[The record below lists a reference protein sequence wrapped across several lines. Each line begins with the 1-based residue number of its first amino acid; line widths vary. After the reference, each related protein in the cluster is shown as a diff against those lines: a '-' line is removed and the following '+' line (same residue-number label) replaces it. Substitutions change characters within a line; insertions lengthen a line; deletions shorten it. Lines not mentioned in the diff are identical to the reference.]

1 MTCRKQALC
10 SWNGRLKMAE
20 RPAILAIDFQEAIA
34 RPSSPK
40 DPRHKVLAASQA
52 VIRQARMASV
62 PVIFTQT
69 LRRSDHKGA
78 ITAKTDRDKRQPP
91 SSTPKDLGEI
101 LPELGPLPQDLVIPK
116 YQWSPFYA
124 TPLEMFLSRLHITT
138 ILLMGI
144 ATNLAVESTA
154 RDAYDRNYHCIA
166 IADAMMGT
174 TPEEHRFSLTYVFPR
189 ISQVMTSTA
198 AIAWLVA
205 KH

>member
-1 MTCRKQALC
+1 MV
-10 SWNGRLKMAE
+10 E

-40 DPRHKVLAASQA
+40 DPRHRILAASQA
-52 VIRQARMASV
+52 IIRQARLASI
-62 PVIFTQT
+62 PVILTQT
-69 LRRSDHKGA
+69 IRHPDQKGVV
-78 ITAKTDRDKRQPP
+78 TPKTDRDKRLPP
-91 SSTPKDLGEI
+91 YRDLGGI
-101 LPELGPLPQDLVIPK
+101 LPELGPLTQDIVIPK
-116 YQWSPFYA
+116 YQWSSFYA
-124 TPLEMFLSRLHITT
+124 TALEMFLDRLEIST
-138 ILLMGI
+138 LMLMGI

-174 TPEEHRFSLTYVFPR
+174 TPEEHRFSLTYVYPR
-189 ISQVMTSTA
+189 ISRVMTSTA